1 MAAML
6 RVWRVSGEEL
16 ISIPLEELTE
26 TDAGELK
33 RRLQSVCGW
42 PKSFQ
47 RLLHEG
53 APLEDDAQLDEPMDV
68 QLVMLPLETGFGSSQ
83 DQLNSALVDAAA
95 EGELEIITQLLEAR
109 ADLDGHDM
117 SGCAPLHAACRN
129 GQQEV
134 ASLLL
139 DLGAFVNRER
149 AFGGTPLCAACE
161 GNHEDLVE
169 MLGFRGA
176 DPNLGSPLVIA
187 QENGND
193 DIMEMLIHQFGAST
207 ACLRHFRDHSPVRWS
222 FGSGSSF

>member
-1 MAAML
+1 ML

-16 ISIPLEELTE
+16 ISIPVEELTE
-26 TDAGELK
+26 TEAGELK

-53 APLEDDAQLDEPMDV
+53 APLEDDAQLDGPMDV
-68 QLVMLPLETGFGSSQ
+68 QLVMLPLDSGSGTSQ

-95 EGELEIITQLLEAR
+95 EGELDIITQLLEAR
-109 ADLDGHDM
+109 ADLDGHDWRRL
-117 SGCAPLHAACRN
+117 APLHAACRS
-129 GQQEV
+129 GQRDV
-134 ASLLL
+134 ATLLL
-139 DLGAFVNRER
+139 DLGADVNRDL
-149 AFGGTPLCAACE
+149 AGSTPLCAACE
-161 GNHEDLVE
+161 GNHEDIVE

-207 ACLRHFRDHSPVRWS
+207 VCLHRFRDHSPVRWS

>member
-16 ISIPLEELTE
+16 ISIPVEELTN
-26 TDAGELK
+26 AGELK

-83 DQLNSALVDAAA
+83 DQLNSALADAAA
-95 EGELEIITQLLEAR
+95 EGELEIITQLLEAG
-109 ADLDGHDM
+109 ADKDLEDDR
-117 SGCAPLHAACRN
+117 GCAPLCAACLH
-129 GQQEV
+129 GQTEAV
-134 ASLLL
+134 TLLL
-139 DLGAFVNRER
+139 DAGARTNVQDDD
-149 AFGGTPLCAACE
+149 GGTPLCLACT
-161 GNHEDLVE
+161 GGHADIVVQL
-169 MLGFRGA
+169 LRAGA
-176 DPNLGSPLVIA
+176 DPDLRCPLINADDQGHTEIVKLLLEHGADADCIRCTWSDPSIRRGS
-187 QENGND
+187 
-193 DIMEMLIHQFGAST
+193 
-207 ACLRHFRDHSPVRWS
+207 S

>member
-16 ISIPLEELTE
+16 ISIPVEELTE

-53 APLEDDAQLDEPMDV
+53 APLEDDAQLDCAMDV
-68 QLVMLPLETGFGSSQ
+68 QLVMLPLESGSGTSQ
-83 DQLNSALVDAAA
+83 DQLNSALVDAAR

-109 ADLDGHDM
+109 ADLDGCD
-117 SGCAPLHAACRN
+117 STGAPLHAACRN
-129 GQQEV
+129 GQKEI
-134 ASLLL
+134 ATLLL
-139 DLGAFVNRER
+139 DLGADIDRESPW
-149 AFGGTPLCAACE
+149 GNTPLCEACE
-161 GNHEDLVE
+161 GDHDDVVE

-176 DPNLGSPLVIA
+176 DPNLGCPLVIA
-187 QENGND
+187 QNNGND

-207 ACLRHFRDHSPVRWS
+207 ACLRPNFRDHSPDRWS